1 MKPPRIHGM
10 GRILFDDYEFKYLRV
25 SQVYPIPGGPALDND
40 FIREGADLLDANP
53 DLELPPLLVVE
64 KESVV
69 FDVPHW
75 VIDGRHRLQSYMLAE
90 RVYIPTLVGT
100 GMIIA
105 PQLDRI

>member
-1 MKPPRIHGM
+1 MKPPRIHDM

-25 SQVYPIPGGPALDND
+25 SQVYP

-90 RVYIPTLVGT
+90 RVYIPTLVGS